1 MIPEVNIWAVLL
13 ATVSS
18 MVIGSIWYA
27 KPVFGRYWMKAV
39 GHTDQTMQSGAT
51 RAIVVTII
59 VSFITAWVLAG
70 AAAIAQN
77 FYGGNF
83 LGNTVL
89 TGVILWAGFTAA
101 RMITHD
107 AFDRRP
113 WGLTALNVAHELV
126 TIVVM
131 ALIIGLFG
139 ISAA

>member
-1 MIPEVNIWAVLL
+1 MVPEINIWAVLL
-13 ATVSS
+13 ATASS
-18 MVIGSIWYA
+18 MVVGSIWYTRA
-27 KPVFGRYWMKAV
+27 VFGRYWMKAV
-39 GHTDQTMQSGAT
+39 GHTEESMKGSGT
-51 RAIVVTII
+51 GAIIITVI
-59 VSFITAWVLAG
+59 VSFITASVLAG

-83 LGNTVL
+83 LVNTLL

-113 WGLTALNVAHELV
+113 AGLTVLNIAHELV
-126 TIVVM
+126 TILLM

-139 ISAA
+139 ISAQ